1 MTKVYEQLDPRIRA
15 ASLFANLY
23 SKINSSLNT
32 NNSNF
37 LLNTDLLRKEIK
49 QEWLTKARIPYVL
62 DLEHRNPYRFFYYK
76 VVKRHFSESEGS
88 MFF

>member
-49 QEWLTKARIPYVL
+49 QELLLIVL
-62 DLEHRNPYRFFYYK
+62 SQVEKKIFALLEEKKRFTA
-76 VVKRHFSESEGS
+76 
-88 MFF
+88 

>member
-15 ASLFANLY
+15 ASLFANLH

-49 QEWLTKARIPYVL
+49 QELLLIVL
-62 DLEHRNPYRFFYYK
+62 SQVEKKVFTLLEEKKDSPLNK
-76 VVKRHFSESEGS
+76 KRRKNCTC
-88 MFF
+88 

>member
-49 QEWLTKARIPYVL
+49 QELLLIVL
-62 DLEHRNPYRFFYYK
+62 SQVEKKIFALLEEKKDLPLNKPPT
-76 VVKRHFSESEGS
+76 SE
-88 MFF
+88 FI